1 MTLSGSDKLPAAIT
15 QYRNSLRWR
24 FQTSIGMAED
34 FIEAV
39 LFILEAKPTRDQLAD
54 SGMSHDLGV
63 LERQLEAATSWRDTH
78 PDATGQGQ
86 GITYADLSGA
96 RT

>member
-1 MTLSGSDKLPAAIT
+1 MALSGSDKLPAAIT

-24 FQTSIGMAED
+24 FQTTIVMAED
-34 FIEAV
+34 FIEAL

-63 LERQLEAATSWRDTH
+63 LERRLEEATSWRDAH
-78 PDATGQGQ
+78 PDAAGQGQ
-86 GITYADLSGA
+86 GLTYVDLAGV
-96 RT
+96 RR